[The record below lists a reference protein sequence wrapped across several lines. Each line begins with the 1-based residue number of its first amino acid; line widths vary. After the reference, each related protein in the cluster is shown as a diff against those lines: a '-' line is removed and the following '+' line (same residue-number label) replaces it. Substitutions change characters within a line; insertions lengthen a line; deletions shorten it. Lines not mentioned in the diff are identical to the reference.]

1 MSQSRCPRAD
11 VPEPINLHVLTNAT
25 VLSLLTMFSLVMFSL
40 TMFSLTMSSLVMFS
54 LTMSSANSNNTFC

>member
-25 VLSLLTMFSLVMFSL
+25 VLSLLTMFSLVTFSLVMSSL
-40 TMFSLTMSSLVMFS
+40 TMFSPAMF
-54 LTMSSANSNNTFC
+54 SANSNDTFC